1 MFIYLCCKWGNCI
14 YCVGRS
20 FTLRNCVLPFAGQ
33 LAANFILGDRPGFF
47 KHGSR
52 TWLDR
57 ELNAPS
63 TTVNFRKWKLFVIQW
78 KKIIKINTL
87 LYQWSFSTH
96 NIHSLRPNSRP
107 IIFET
112 SRSACGDKIGC
123 KIINVFFCCRIFIS
137 YLNFVTRIHALLP
150 TIFGLHSNY
159 AHSQR
164 VTGLQNPIPCT
175 TVTNE
180 WWLLF
185 FFPFCFN
192 IYRLWM
198 SLICSCLC
206 KLNRFIDK
214 KHDFWHHGQS
224 YRPRVN

>member
-1 MFIYLCCKWGNCI
+1 MFSHLRDNSQPISSLGTDPDFSNT
-14 YCVGRS
+14 VRGR
-20 FTLRNCVLPFAGQ
+20 
-33 LAANFILGDRPGFF
+33 D
-47 KHGSR
+47 
-52 TWLDR
+52 
-57 ELNAPS
+57 S
-63 TTVNFRKWKLFVIQW
+63 TENWMHQAQQW
-78 KKIIKINTL
+78 TSKSESCLLSNEKKIKINTL
-87 LYQWSFSTH
+87 LYQWSFPTH
-96 NIHSLRPNSRP
+96 NILSLRPNSRP
-107 IIFET
+107 IMFET

-123 KIINVFFCCRIFIS
+123 KRINYVIFCCRIFIS
-137 YLNFVTRIHALLP
+137 YLNFATRIHALLL

-192 IYRLWM
+192 IYRLCV

-214 KHDFWHHGQS
+214 KHMIFDTMGS
-224 YRPRVN
+224 RIARG